1 VFERF
6 GVHWTPTLMVLDP
19 DGTVRYKFEG
29 YLPAEDF
36 LARLELGLAHAA
48 FARKQWN
55 EAERGFRRI
64 VNDRPKAESA
74 PEALYWAGV
83 AKYKAS
89 GDAAA
94 LAETARL
101 LKEKHPQNAWTTKAS
116 VWSK

>member
-1 VFERF
+1 MQ
-6 GVHWTPTLMVLDP
+6 WTPTLMVLDP

-48 FARKQWN
+48 FARKEWA
-55 EAERGFRRI
+55 EAEQGFRRI
-64 VNDRPKAESA
+64 VDDHPKSEAA

-83 AKYKAS
+83 AKYKAT
-89 GDAAA
+89 GDGAA

-101 LKEKHPQNAWTTKAS
+101 FSQKYPQSPWATKAS
-116 VWSK
+116 VWGQ